1 MGDAIELG
9 DEEVDVEL
17 SLSSEAFGDETSS
30 GTTDALRF
38 FINELSTLN
47 DLRGMTIGVI
57 IIFILPGFFL
67 LHESKCSIVGMIY
80 VLVGI
85 LSFLVSAYSFVG
97 TKFYDLTP
105 MEIPKYIPTSGN
117 ITR

>member
-1 MGDAIELG
+1 MTKSFLVTATIVFFILAMGLA
-9 DEEVDVEL
+9 V
-17 SLSSEAFGDETSS
+17 
-30 GTTDALRF
+30 